1 MHAFANNNSN
11 ACTKYQ
17 LMIQSPVDLN
27 ADTRIQCPHCLY
39 IVSYISCHVLQTDNA
54 RKPLIYIYSKTIIVN
69 RFNELNV
76 LSQNLMRY
84 FFSVNFMDTGFQE
97 QFIFSAA

>member
-1 MHAFANNNSN
+1 MHLQIIIQMHVQSIN
-11 ACTKYQ
+11 
-17 LMIQSPVDLN
+17 LLIQSPVDLN

-39 IVSYISCHVLQTDNA
+39 ILTVSYIICHVLQTDNA

-76 LSQNLMRY
+76 L
-84 FFSVNFMDTGFQE
+84 
-97 QFIFSAA
+97 